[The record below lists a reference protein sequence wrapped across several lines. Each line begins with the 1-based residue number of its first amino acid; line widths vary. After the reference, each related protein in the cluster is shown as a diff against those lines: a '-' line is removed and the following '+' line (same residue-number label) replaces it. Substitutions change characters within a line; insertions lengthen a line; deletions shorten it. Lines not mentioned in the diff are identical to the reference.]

1 MKLGLT
7 ADEVLTT
14 TRAVRKRLDLAR
26 PVEREVILECLEI
39 ALQAPTGSFSQG
51 WSWMFVTDPDKKRA
65 IADYY
70 GANFDAYRERSRL
83 AAFPDGDL
91 RAERRDAIRS
101 SSDYLRDHFHEV
113 PVLLIP
119 LLEGRLEG
127 LPVFG
132 AASSWGSLLPAVWS
146 FMLALRERGLGLGVD
161 HAPPAQRARGRRAAR
176 HPLRPLHPGRAVPD
190 RVHDRDRLQAR
201 AAPGRRRAGAL
212 GHLVGGSVE
221 RSARRR
227 VRPSG

>member
-1 MKLGLT
+1 MKLGLS
-7 ADEVLTT
+7 AEEVLTT
-14 TRAVRKRLDLAR
+14 TRAVRKRLDLTR
-26 PVEREVILECLEI
+26 PVEREVILECLDI

-51 WSWMFVTDPDKKRA
+51 WSWMFVTDPEKKRV

-70 GANFDAYRERSRL
+70 GTNFDAYRERSRL
-83 AAFPDGDL
+83 ASFPDGDI

-119 LLEGRLEG
+119 LLEGRLDG

-146 FMLALRERGLGLGVD
+146 FMLALRDRGLGSAWTTLHLPNEREVAELLGIPFD
-161 HAPPAQRARGRRAAR
+161 RYTQAGLFPIAYTIGTDFKPAPRLSTEG
-176 HPLRPLHPGRAVPD
+176 L
-190 RVHDRDRLQAR
+190 VHWDTW
-201 AAPGRRRAGAL
+201 
-212 GHLVGGSVE
+212 
-221 RSARRR
+221 
-227 VRPSG
+227 